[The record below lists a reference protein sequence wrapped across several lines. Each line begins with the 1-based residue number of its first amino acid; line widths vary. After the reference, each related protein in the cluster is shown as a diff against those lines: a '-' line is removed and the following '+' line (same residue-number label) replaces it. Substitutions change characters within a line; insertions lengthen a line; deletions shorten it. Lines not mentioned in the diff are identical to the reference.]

1 MAQAD
6 FSLQFEGVGKCYS
19 LYDNPAARMWD
30 SLLGRKPKAKQFWA
44 LQQANVS
51 IKPGEVVGLVGKN
64 GAGKSTFLQ
73 LACGT
78 LKPTV
83 GQIHTQGR
91 IAALLE
97 LGAGFSPEFTGRQ
110 NILLNAPLFG
120 LSHQE
125 VKERIDSII
134 EFADIGRFVDLPV
147 RTYSS
152 GMFVRLAFSLATSV
166 EPQILIVDEALSVG
180 DGEFARR
187 SFDRIMSLKE
197 KGATVLFCSHSP
209 FQVESLC
216 ERALWIDQGRV
227 RMDGLA
233 RDVVAAYNDFLDE
246 ETERLSAASQHAVP
260 GARPSSPEEQ
270 QAVQQALAP
279 VTSFFSPGH
288 ATGRLTK
295 VTASV
300 DGVAGRDLTAV
311 SGKSNLAVDFE
322 FEVSPEVPA
331 PQLAV
336 TIHQPNG
343 RIIASAGTWVD
354 DFAVA
359 TEPSPKNAMKAG
371 RAVIQFPKLPLLKG
385 QYTLSAFLFCERGLL
400 IYSAGDHFGRMT
412 VTQDHVE
419 QGIVSLPHVWSNAAL
434 DAPHLSR
441 QHESINGVWVE
452 DFEPRHLAGVQNLFQ
467 LCFNKPFNVRVWEW
481 KYQWSAG
488 SPGKVAMRDGEVIGF
503 LGGLLRPAQ
512 AMGQRVYGLQIGDV
526 MVHPRER
533 AAFSRKGVFYQMA
546 QAYLGQHLL
555 VATQNQVPQ
564 GKVAV
569 FAYGFPNARA
579 MKLGQHLGFYKPSG
593 AILELAWSGAVGQPD
608 PLLAMRR
615 KESIQFS
622 ESRLFRKMTRT
633 MPEMTLPERND
644 GWLEARYLNHP
655 THSYIVFVLKNR
667 LLQQVHCAMVVR
679 ERKDHLEWIDYLG
692 PANQLPMAVEALRR
706 QAFRMNKGEVT
717 AWVNRPMLKYFNHH
731 EPKVAETEITV
742 PVNQF
747 PQSVFSE
754 QLSENLWLMSGDSD
768 FR

>member
-1 MAQAD
+1 LNQAD
-6 FSLQFEGVGKCYS
+6 YSLLFEGVGKCYS

-30 SLLGRKPKAKQFWA
+30 SLLGRKPNAKQFWA

-83 GQIHTQGR
+83 GQIRTQGR

-246 ETERLSAASQHAVP
+246 ETERLSAASPQTVTPLRA
-260 GARPSSPEEQ
+260 GESSDPQ
-270 QAVQQALAP
+270 VVRQALAP

-300 DGVAGRDLTAV
+300 DGVAGRDLIAE
-311 SGKSNLAVDFE
+311 SGKSNLAIDFE

-354 DFAVA
+354 QFSVV
-359 TEPSPKNAMKAG
+359 TEPSSKNSMRVG
-371 RAVIQFPKLPLLKG
+371 RAVIQFPNLPLLKG

-419 QGIVSLPHVWSNAAL
+419 QGIVSLPHKWANASM
-434 DAPHLSR
+434 DAPNPSHRGAL
-441 QHESINGVWVE
+441 INGVLIE
-452 DFEPRHLAGVQNLFQ
+452 DFDPRHMTGIQNLFQ
-467 LCFNKPFNVRVWEW
+467 ICFNKPFNSRVWDW
-481 KYQWSAG
+481 KYKWSAG
-488 SPGKVAMRDGEVIGF
+488 TPGKVALRDGEVIGF
-503 LGGLLRPAQ
+503 LGGLLRPAE

-533 AAFSRKGVFYQMA
+533 AAFSRRGVFYQMA
-546 QAYLGQHLL
+546 QAYLGQHLH
-555 VATQNQVPQ
+555 VATPKHPPA

-579 MKLGQHLGFYKPSG
+579 MKLGQYLGFYKPSG
-593 AILELAWSGAVGQPD
+593 AILELNWAASVGQPD

-622 ESRLFRKMTRT
+622 ESRLFRKMIRT
-633 MPEMTLPERND
+633 MPEMTLPDRSD
-644 GWLEARYLNHP
+644 GWIAERYLNHP

-667 LLQQVHCAMVVR
+667 LLQQVQCAMVVR
-679 ERKDHLEWIDYLG
+679 ERKDHLEWIDYVG
-692 PANQLPMAVEALRR
+692 PAGQLTMAIEALRR
-706 QAFRMNKGEVT
+706 QAFHMGKERVAAWINK
-717 AWVNRPMLKYFNHH
+717 PMLHYFNHH
-731 EPKVAETEITV
+731 QPQVAETEIIV

-747 PQSVFSE
+747 PESVFSE